1 MPPDEYVRQHRA
13 FLNAVKG
20 GKALRAYTRCV
31 VAYFKDMKAGRD
43 TPDLLNAASAAAVK
57 EIESL
62 MTNVNDQ
69 FTGKKRLFSVV
80 GGNLDRVY
88 FIGLRFFCRELV
100 REYAIERSM
109 RRKLEE
115 KNVYDF
121 VVVGGIYDDNRVIR
135 TMHGAYSAT
144 KDDRVVRYAGNPV
157 FPNGTISVKL
167 KAPESAKVVVDL
179 DPDGADACRIDKSWK
194 DGIWTVTVSKKGVK
208 YPGVLSI
215 SCVR

>member
-1 MPPDEYVRQHRA
+1 
-13 FLNAVKG
+13 
-20 GKALRAYTRCV
+20 
-31 VAYFKDMKAGRD
+31 
-43 TPDLLNAASAAAVK
+43 
-57 EIESL
+57 
-62 MTNVNDQ
+62 
-69 FTGKKRLFSVV
+69 
-80 GGNLDRVY
+80 
-88 FIGLRFFCRELV
+88 LRFFCRELV

-121 VVVGGIYDDNRVIR
+121 VVVGGIYDDNSVIR

-144 KDDRVVRYAGNPV
+144 KEDRVVRYAGNPV